1 MGLSAL
7 SNYGATHKVVAQPY
21 YRTGSNT
28 TGLAWVNGQLVA
40 TKPQPTQVAQP
51 KAPTVQPKAPT
62 VQQPAPVY
70 KQKVTPVATAQNSQQ
85 VTKQTTTPTSA
96 VASTNYSAPDYE
108 SLDAAQA
115 QSDYA
120 SGLSSVNPSVVT
132 PTSAIAQQAMST
144 QPAWANPDVQI
155 PQSSFANPEYDKF
168 VASGG
173 NLGSPSSSF
182 GSNWLYKDVNAM
194 PDNIK
199 NADPLVQAE
208 WLKSPTAFQSGLSAL
223 GTGVSALSGLY
234 GMYNANKN
242 YQLQKQQQDAV
253 LAQARASEANR
264 SAMAK
269 AFGSTYIPAQF

>member
-1 MGLSAL
+1 MAKSAL
-7 SNYGATHKVVAQPY
+7 SKYKNTNFGNVLGYNQYNQVQQKPYFEPSQYNTAYGTTALGNSAQ
-21 YRTGSNT
+21 
-28 TGLAWVNGQLVA
+28 AI
-40 TKPQPTQVAQP
+40 QPTQV
-51 KAPTVQPKAPT
+51 
-62 VQQPAPVY
+62 
-70 KQKVTPVATAQNSQQ
+70 
-85 VTKQTTTPTSA
+85 
-96 VASTNYSAPDYE
+96 STLAN
-108 SLDAAQA
+108 
-115 QSDYA
+115 
-120 SGLSSVNPSVVT
+120 
-132 PTSAIAQQAMST
+132 T

-234 GMYNANKN
+234 GMYQANKN
-242 YQLQKQQQDAV
+242 YNLQKQAQEAQ

-264 SAMAK
+264 SAIAK
-269 AFGSTYIPAQF
+269 SFGSTYIPAQF